1 MPLAVLAIGVSIFA
15 LTSTEFVISGL
26 LPLIADDVGVT
37 IPQAGMLISAF
48 AVAMVV
54 APPVA
59 AAATLRLPAK
69 ATLVALLA
77 VFAAGQA
84 LGALA
89 PDYWTLF
96 ASRVVTGLAAAAF
109 WAVGAAAAVTLVP
122 YERRGRA
129 LAVVTGGLALA
140 TTLGVPLGTVLGQHT
155 GWRATFWLIGAT
167 ALLALAGIAALMP
180 ASQRNTDRD
189 RSPRLLAELRSFA
202 DRRVWIALSTTVLT
216 QAAVFATYSYASPYL
231 TEVAGTSESAVPTI
245 LLLYGA
251 GGVVGLLAGGRAAD
265 WRPLTALTLGAA
277 GLVAVF
283 AVLWLAPASP
293 VLAAAMILLMGLFG
307 LFINPALNV
316 RVYALVHSPTF
327 AGASSTSAFNVG
339 NTVGPWLGGT
349 AISAGFG
356 LAAPAWVSVVL
367 AVAALAMVALAA
379 YTRAPSADRVGTG
392 HDQKTPERS
401 EPSPA

>member
-1 MPLAVLAIGVSIFA
+1 MPPAVLAIGVSIFA

-26 LPLIADDVGVT
+26 LPLIANDVGVT

-48 AVAMVV
+48 AIAMVL

-69 ATLVALLA
+69 ATMVTLLA

-109 WAVGAAAAVTLVP
+109 WAVGAGAAASLVP
-122 YERRGRA
+122 PERRGRA

-140 TTLGVPLGTVLGQHT
+140 TTLGVPLGTVLGQHA
-155 GWRATFWLIGAT
+155 GWRATFWLIGAA
-167 ALLALAGIAALMP
+167 ALLALAAIAALMP
-180 ASQRNTDRD
+180 RSQRETDQD
-189 RSPRLLAELRSFA
+189 QAPRLGSELRSFA
-202 DRRVWIALSTTVLT
+202 NRRVWIALSTTVLT
-216 QAAVFATYSYASPYL
+216 QAAMFATYSYASPYL
-231 TEVAGTSESAVPTI
+231 TEVAGVGESAVPTI

-251 GGVVGLLAGGRAAD
+251 GGIVGLLVGGRAAD
-265 WRPLTALTLGAA
+265 WRPLTTLTLGTV

-293 VLAAAMILLMGLFG
+293 ALAAAMILFMGLFG

-316 RVYALVHSPTF
+316 RVFALVHAPTF

-339 NTVGPWLGGT
+339 NTVGPWLGGM

-356 LAAPAWVSVVL
+356 LAAPAWVSVLL

-379 YTRAPSADRVGTG
+379 YTRAPSAAHPETD
-392 HDQKTPERS
+392 HAQKPPE
-401 EPSPA
+401 EPELLPA